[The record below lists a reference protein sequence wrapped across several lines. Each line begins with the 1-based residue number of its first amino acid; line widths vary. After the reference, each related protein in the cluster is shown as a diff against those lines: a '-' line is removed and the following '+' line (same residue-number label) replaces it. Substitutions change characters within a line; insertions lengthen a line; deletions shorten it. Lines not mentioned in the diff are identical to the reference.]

1 MERTSIIKSIIFAAV
16 ALAAGIFPERSE
28 HCEAMSREGC
38 AWAKTETIGGYS
50 WAYRING
57 DTAENYGIMNKLKN
71 LKEWKH
77 GKTGIIFRHNPF
89 NGKGGL

>member
-1 MERTSIIKSIIFAAV
+1 MTKKLTMMLAAAV
-16 ALAAGIFPERSE
+16 AVAIG
-28 HCEAMSREGC
+28 
-38 AWAKTETIGGYS
+38 AWAKTETIGGYT
-50 WAYRING
+50 WTYQING